1 MAWSVMSTVSNA
13 RLIEKRTPLITAQR
27 APPDATDVLNERPDA
42 LLADETT
49 TAVAKPAPAL
59 LLDADE
65 DATRLEDRERARI
78 PAAFEVLGMNAST
91 SLMALAAPRAGAARG
106 TEGCEPDFG

>member
-1 MAWSVMSTVSNA
+1 M
-13 RLIEKRTPLITAQR
+13 

-59 LLDADE
+59 LLEADD
-65 DATRLEDRERARI
+65 DAT
-78 PAAFEVLGMNAST
+78 PSLG
-91 SLMALAAPRAGAARG
+91 P
-106 TEGCEPDFG
+106 